1 MVAPAPSSSGVD
13 RSALRAIDCDVHH
26 EFEQW
31 GEVLPYVP
39 TGLQHRLK
47 LGRDR
52 SLARHGFRKVGGAK
66 VPLANNPAKVAET
79 LAASGVDRAI
89 LVGNTFSLGVQ
100 PNMDLAAAL
109 ARALNDW
116 TLERWVRPH
125 PIFKGSILIAQ
136 QDAEQAAEEIDRLGD
151 DPGMVQ
157 VIMCSA
163 SEAPFGRRQYH
174 PIYAACER
182 HGLPLA
188 LHIGGEGAG
197 TSAPSTP
204 VGHPNTYV
212 EWYSA
217 LPQAYM
223 AHVMSMVSEGVFEQ
237 FPRLKV
243 VLCEGGLAWL
253 PHIVWRFTKNFK
265 AVRAEAPWLT
275 RLPAEYIREHFYLTT
290 YPIEELPGEHA
301 LERVLDM
308 IHAERT
314 VLFSSNYPFQEMGDP
329 LEMLAGV
336 PERYRRRIMV
346 ENALDLYGQRLLGPS
361 SRSDGGADA

>member
-1 MVAPAPSSSGVD
+1 MVAPAPSSSSVD

-26 EFEQW
+26 EFSAW
-31 GEVLPYVP
+31 PDVLTFIDP
-39 TGLQHRLK
+39 GLQHRLK

-52 SLARHGFRKVGGAK
+52 SLARHGFRKVGGPP
-66 VPLANNPAKVAET
+66 VPAATDPAQVAEA
-79 LAASGVDRAI
+79 LSASGIDRAV

-109 ARALNDW
+109 ARGLNDW
-116 TLERWVRPH
+116 TLARWVRPH
-125 PIFKGSILIAQ
+125 PMFKGSILIAQ
-136 QDAEQAAEEIDRLGD
+136 QDADQAADEIDRLGD

-157 VIMCSA
+157 VVMCSA

-174 PIYAACER
+174 PIYAACAR

-197 TSAPSTP
+197 VSAPSTP

-223 AHVMSMVSEGVFEQ
+223 AHLMSMVSEGVFEK
-237 FPRLKV
+237 FPTLKV
-243 VLCEGGLAWL
+243 VLLEGGLAWL
-253 PHIVWRFTKNFK
+253 PHITWRFTKNFK

-275 RLPAEYIREHFYLTT
+275 KLPSEYIFEHFRLTT
-290 YPIEELPGEHA
+290 YPLEDLPGEHA
-301 LERVLDM
+301 LEHILDM
-308 IHAERT
+308 VQADRT
-314 VLFSSNYPFQEMGDP
+314 VLFSSNYPYQEFGDP
-329 LEMLAGV
+329 MAMLTGM

-346 ENALDLYGQRLLGPS
+346 ENALDLYGDRLLAPNT
-361 SRSDGGADA
+361 R